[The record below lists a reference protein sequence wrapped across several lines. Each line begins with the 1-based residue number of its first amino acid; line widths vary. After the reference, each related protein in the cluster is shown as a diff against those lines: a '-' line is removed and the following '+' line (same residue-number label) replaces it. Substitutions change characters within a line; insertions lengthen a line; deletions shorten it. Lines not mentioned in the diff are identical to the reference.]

1 MALFSSYQEKVKK
14 LFGFN
19 QIKDIIPVLAY
30 DDENELFI
38 CEGPYLAF
46 TLVCLP
52 TNGVN
57 ENIRTAF
64 QMILKDEWPA
74 DCYVQTTLISLPYI
88 NPFIHGYKRKR
99 GKRMLGADAEFSDYL
114 SQTNIDYLENATRES
129 LNPKVGI
136 KPKDFEFWFTVKMPI
151 KAQMPHAAEIE
162 TINDLKLK
170 IKESLANIGMAPYL
184 LDDYGYLLRM
194 QIMMNSGKETLWAQN
209 RTKVNHGQ
217 PLSQQVLEP
226 GRMLKFHEDRIE
238 FGGPDAKSTGFAS
251 MMSIK
256 AMPDVM
262 VYGQMMDLI
271 TDWRNGRR
279 GVWNNFAITLNIHIP
294 DQEVAKAGF
303 KKDRA
308 WLANQARG
316 KLLEKVERLRFQS
329 EDYAAVNHELEQQ
342 NANLVSN
349 YLQITMFGDDRDN
362 LKLGEDQLTAFAK
375 DQGFLL
381 TKDKF
386 LTGPL
391 FLSSLP
397 MGIDHSATKF
407 FQRFD
412 RMTTNG
418 TAFLIPHVASWKGNT
433 NEAIMNFVTR
443 NGQIFGID
451 LFNTN
456 SSFNTLICAK
466 SGAGKSFLTCSI
478 IDAYLGSG
486 IKDYGLDEAKRLKD
500 ESEFVNDG
508 AQIFVID
515 CGRSYENMCENY
527 TNAQF
532 LEFGEDLKFSLDP
545 FGSIDDFYGKEGQM
559 NMVLSLLKS
568 MASESGNL
576 NDTQT
581 AQMMI
586 LLCKLWDEKEQSA
599 SITDF
604 ANICKAHEDEEV
616 NRIGIQLTPFTEGMP
631 YGDYFGKRYPSVNF
645 TGNLIVCELE
655 ELGTQPH
662 LQQCVLMA
670 LINAAQHAMF
680 MSGSDRR
687 RLFIL
692 DEAWQFLKD
701 KPGKVNYLAEF
712 LENGWRRFRKVN
724 SSGIAVTQSLFDCY
738 QTEAGRA
745 IVTNSPWKLLMMQ
758 EPETIE
764 SLKKDK
770 AYDAT
775 DSEFKLMKSVHTVKG
790 QYSEILVRCEG
801 QVEIVKLF
809 VDRQRQLT
817 YSTDPADRNAIN
829 NYLRKGFSRT
839 QAIEQVYQDETGKKA
854 PIKKEKLSIEESIEA
869 SR

>member
-1 MALFSSYQEKVKK
+1 MSIFTSYQEKVKR
-14 LFGFN
+14 LFGYN
-19 QIKDIIPVLAY
+19 QIKDIIPVMAY
-30 DDENELFI
+30 DDQEELFI
-38 CEGPYLAF
+38 CEGPYVAF
-46 TLVCLP
+46 TLICQP

-64 QMILKDEWPA
+64 QMILKDDWPS

-88 NPFIHGYKRKR
+88 NPFIAGYKRMR
-99 GKRMLGADAEFSDYL
+99 GKRMPGKDADYADFL
-114 SQTNIDYLENATRES
+114 SQSNINYLETATTES

-151 KAQMPHAAEIE
+151 KAQMPNPAEIE
-162 TINDLKLK
+162 SINEVKLK
-170 IKESLANIGMAPYL
+170 IKESLANVGMNPYV
-184 LDDYGYLLRM
+184 LDDLGYLLRM
-194 QIMMNSGKETLWAQN
+194 QILLNCGRDTLWANN
-209 RTKVNHGQ
+209 RTKVNYGQ
-217 PLSQQVLEP
+217 PLAQQVLEP
-226 GRMLKFHEDRIE
+226 GRMVRFHEDRVE
-238 FGGPDAKSTGFAS
+238 FGGPDSKSTGYAS

-256 AMPDVM
+256 SMPDVM
-262 VYGQMMDLI
+262 VYGQMMDLV
-271 TDWRNGRR
+271 TDWRSGRR

-294 DQEVAKAGF
+294 NQEKAKSEF
-303 KKDRA
+303 RKDRA
-308 WLANQARG
+308 WLSNQARG
-316 KLLEKVERLRFQS
+316 KLLEKVERLKFQS
-329 EDYAAVNHELEQQ
+329 EDYAAVNYELEQQ

-349 YLQITMFGDDRDN
+349 YLQITMFGDNRDN

-397 MGIDHSATKF
+397 MGIDKSATKF

-433 NEAIMNFVTR
+433 NKPIMNFVTR

-456 SSFNTLICAK
+456 SSFNALICAK

-486 IKDYGLDEAKRLKD
+486 IKDYGLDEAKALTD
-500 ESEFVNDG
+500 EKSYLNDG

-515 CGRSYENMCENY
+515 CGRSYENMCQNY
-527 TNAQF
+527 ENAQF

-545 FGSIDDFYGKEGQM
+545 FGSVDDFYGKEGQM

-586 LLCKLWDEKEQSA
+586 ILCELWDNKGKKA

-604 ANICKAHEDEEV
+604 AIICKEHEDEEV
-616 NRIGIQLTPFTEGMP
+616 NRIGIQLMPFTEGMP
-631 YGDYFGKRYPSVNF
+631 YGDFFGKKHLPVNF

-745 IVTNSPWKLLMMQ
+745 IVTNSPWKMLMMQ

-775 DSEFKLMKSVHTVKG
+775 DSEFKLMKSVHTQKG

-801 QVEIVKLF
+801 QMEIVKLF
-809 VDRQRQLT
+809 VDRKRQLT
-817 YSTDPADRNAIN
+817 YSTDPTDRNAIN
-829 NYLRKGFSRT
+829 HYIKLGRSRSE
-839 QAIEQVYQDETGKKA
+839 AIESVYQDETGKKSDN
-854 PIKKEKLSIEESIEA
+854 LSMTEA
-869 SR
+869 V